1 MPKAPTY
8 YLYGETKIHSMSEIT
23 TKKSRGEDWEWRTV
37 VVGRKKEEVL
47 LNREPGT
54 DEWYDSDG
62 NEARITRKMK
72 RKPIQTYPLY
82 D

>member
-8 YLYGETKIHSMSEIT
+8 YLYGEIKIHSMSEIT
-23 TKKSRGEDWEWRTV
+23 TETKRGEDWEWRTV
-37 VVGRKKEEVL
+37 IIGRKKEEVL

-54 DEWYDSDG
+54 DLWYDSDG
-62 NEARITRKMK
+62 NEARITSKMK
-72 RKPIQTYPLY
+72 KKPIHTYPLY